1 MIPLL
6 NTAQMREADAV
17 AVARRGTDALV
28 SAAGTAVG
36 LEAKRMLRSCYGARV
51 AVVVGP
57 GLNGADGRVAAAW
70 LKSRGAHVDV
80 IEVAHQP
87 VGLEGYRLVID
98 AAFGLGCSRPYV
110 APVVAEGTMVLAVDL
125 PSGVSADTGEILG
138 APLAADV
145 TLALGAVKPALLDG
159 PSAAL
164 TGEIRFAGLGIVE
177 HSDDGVVEDR
187 DLGALVQGHRDDHKW
202 VHAVQVLAG
211 SSLMPGAAELAVRG
225 ALAGGASM
233 VRLSSRGEIADLV
246 RLPPEVVHAND
257 EHIDRRCRAVVAGP
271 GLGSDAPSWL
281 RDRLSG
287 VEVPVVLDADG
298 LDRSLLPTSRT
309 AGGPWVLTPHEGEF
323 SRLTGHD
330 VTAHR
335 FEAVRSFARETD
347 CVVLLKGPT
356 TVIADPSGRLRIVL
370 SGTAALATAG
380 TGDVL
385 SGLIAATIA
394 RGHDPLTASALAAH
408 LHGRAGARLPIY
420 APASALPGVVASIM
434 SGLAN
439 GFLPAH

>member
-1 MIPLL
+1 
-6 NTAQMREADAV
+6 MRAADAA
-17 AVARRGTDALV
+17 AVAIRGTDALV
-28 SAAGTAVG
+28 NAAGTAVG
-36 LEAKRMLRSCYGARV
+36 LEAKRMLHSCYGARV

-70 LKSRGAHVDV
+70 LTSRGAHVDV
-80 IEVAHQP
+80 IEVARQP
-87 VGLEGYRLVID
+87 ASLEGFQLVVD

-110 APVVAEGTMVLAVDL
+110 APAVSEGTMVLAVDL
-125 PSGVSADTGEILG
+125 PSGVDADTGEILG

-145 TLALGAVKPALLDG
+145 TLALGAVKPAHVDG

-164 TGEIRFAGLGIVE
+164 TGELRFAGLGIVAE
-177 HSDDGVVEDR
+177 SSDGVVEDR
-187 DLGALVQGHRDDHKW
+187 DLVALVRRSAHDHKW

-211 SSLMPGAAELAVRG
+211 STLMPGAAELAVRG

-233 VRLSSRGEIADLV
+233 VRLSSRGEIAELV
-246 RLPPEVVHAND
+246 RLPPEVVHASD
-257 EHIDRRCRAVVAGP
+257 ERIDRRCRAVVAGP
-271 GLGSDAPSWL
+271 GLGGDAPSWL
-281 RDRLSG
+281 RGRLSG

-298 LDRSLLPTSRT
+298 LDRSLLPASMPPEGR
-309 AGGPWVLTPHEGEF
+309 WVLTPHEGEF
-323 SRLTGHD
+323 SRLTGRA
-330 VTAHR
+330 VTANR
-335 FEAVRSFARETD
+335 FDAVRSFARDTG

-356 TVIADPSGRLRIVL
+356 TVIADPTGRLRIVL
-370 SGTAALATAG
+370 SGTPALATAG

-408 LHGRAGARLPIY
+408 LHGRAGARLPVY
-420 APASALPGVVASIM
+420 APASALPGALASIL

-439 GFLPAH
+439 FSPAALKRVD